1 MWTRTKAVYDQLGNR
16 LLLLVLYLLPKAAML
31 RKGNAIGASKMD
43 MLLAN
48 VEVESRVG

>member
-1 MWTRTKAVYDQLGNR
+1 MCERTKAAYDQLGNR
-16 LLLLVLYLLPKAAML
+16 LLLLLPKAAML
-31 RKGNAIGASKMD
+31 RRGNAIGASKMD

>member
-1 MWTRTKAVYDQLGNR
+1 MCTRTKAVYDQLGNR
-16 LLLLVLYLLPKAAML
+16 LLLLLYLLPKAAML